1 MAESTD
7 DDSIMVSKSQ
17 EYNIKHYS
25 DSMINTS
32 NQVSSDPSG
41 ERRTVTSTDG
51 DTVEHLHQNRT
62 CIYSD
67 FKPIILRIWYMS
79 QMILVYLQR
88 QNQ

>member
-32 NQVSSDPSG
+32 NQVSSDPPG
-41 ERRTVTSTDG
+41 YGGRLDG
-51 DTVEHLHQNRT
+51 QNRT
-62 CIYSD
+62 HIYSD

>member
-32 NQVSSDPSG
+32 NQVCSKQDRTGLP
-41 ERRTVTSTDG
+41 ERLPPQTVVK
-51 DTVEHLHQNRT
+51 TVLIQDVHV
-62 CIYSD
+62 
-67 FKPIILRIWYMS
+67 KA
-79 QMILVYLQR
+79 
-88 QNQ
+88 

>member
-32 NQVSSDPSG
+32 NQVSSDQGNGGRLPP
-41 ERRTVTSTDG
+41 RTVFRWIHTSESFIY
-51 DTVEHLHQNRT
+51 TV
-62 CIYSD
+62 IS
-67 FKPIILRIWYMS
+67 S
-79 QMILVYLQR
+79 QLF
-88 QNQ
+88 

>member
-32 NQVSSDPSG
+32 NQVTSGYPPGYGGRLSPRTDSSI
-41 ERRTVTSTDG
+41 RIVHIYTVIS
-51 DTVEHLHQNRT
+51 
-62 CIYSD
+62 
-67 FKPIILRIWYMS
+67 S
-79 QMILVYLQR
+79 QLF
-88 QNQ
+88 

>member
-32 NQVSSDPSG
+32 NQVSSDLSG

-51 DTVEHLHQNRT
+51 YMHQNRT
-62 CIYSD
+62 HIYSD

>member
-32 NQVSSDPSG
+32 NQVSSDPPG
-41 ERRTVTSTDG
+41 YGGRLDG
-51 DTVEHLHQNRT
+51 VPDSYMHHNRT
-62 CIYSD
+62 HIYSD

>member
-32 NQVSSDPSG
+32 NQVSSDPPGFDGQLSP
-41 ERRTVTSTDG
+41 RTVFQT
-51 DTVEHLHQNRT
+51 ET
-62 CIYSD
+62 CI
-67 FKPIILRIWYMS
+67 RIVHIYTVISS
-79 QMILVYLQR
+79 QLF
-88 QNQ
+88 

>member
-25 DSMINTS
+25 DSMINAS

-41 ERRTVTSTDG
+41 NGGRLPPRTVIQSNISIRIVDVY
-51 DTVEHLHQNRT
+51 TV
-62 CIYSD
+62 IS
-67 FKPIILRIWYMS
+67 S
-79 QMILVYLQR
+79 QLF
-88 QNQ
+88 

>member
-32 NQVSSDPSG
+32 NQVSFGTFGLQALKFRDHPNG
-41 ERRTVTSTDG
+41 GRT
-51 DTVEHLHQNRT
+51 
-62 CIYSD
+62 
-67 FKPIILRIWYMS
+67 
-79 QMILVYLQR
+79 MIPA
-88 QNQ
+88 